1 MKFLMNW
8 KNTKRGLILSCLTLL
23 ASCST
28 NEKVRYQTLKPTP
41 IICPKK
47 VDCQPPEGN
56 IKTNGDL
63 VKMLDK
69 SLNTIEVCQIIIT
82 SLEHCIEQ
90 HNQINKGE

>member
-1 MKFLMNW
+1 M
-8 KNTKRGLILSCLTLL
+8 

-28 NEKVRYQTLKPTP
+28 NEGVRYHILKPNP

-47 VDCQPPEGN
+47 SDCQTPTIN

-63 VKMLDK
+63 VKALDK
-69 SLNTIEVCQIIIT
+69 SLNTIEVCQIMIE

-90 HNQINKGE
+90 YNEIISRK